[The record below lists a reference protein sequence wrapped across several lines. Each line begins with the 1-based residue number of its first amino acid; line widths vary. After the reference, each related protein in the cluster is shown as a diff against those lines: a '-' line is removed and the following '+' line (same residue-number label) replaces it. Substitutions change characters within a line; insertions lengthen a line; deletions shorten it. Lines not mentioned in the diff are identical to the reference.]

1 METRKLET
9 FLAVAETRSF
19 TKAAQ
24 QLRVVQSGV
33 STSVRLLE
41 RELGGLLFDRTT
53 QRVELTEAGK
63 ALVPQAQ
70 RVLAAVHDARQA
82 VREIGAGQRG
92 TLRLGILYGITPE
105 PVRQT
110 LARFRSS
117 FPNVEI
123 QLSGPGSAGSADHIE
138 RVREGVLDLAVVITI
153 GSLAGVSLHALLNEQ
168 VVLACPPDHRLAG
181 QAAVGLADVVDEPVI
196 DFPLGWGVRSAVDR
210 AFSAAGLL
218 QRRSTFQMND
228 MATMLELVRL
238 RMGLAF
244 VPGSVAGQAH
254 DLHFLQIRQHP
265 PSYQIALAAPRA
277 RELTPVAA
285 QFLRIALG
293 RGDERMQARRGQR

>member
-24 QLRVVQSGV
+24 KLRVVQSGV
-33 STSVRLLE
+33 STAVRLLE
-41 RELGGLLFDRTT
+41 RELGAALFDRTT

-63 ALVPQAQ
+63 ALVPEAR
-70 RVLAAVHDARQA
+70 RVLAAVHDARLA
-82 VREIGAGQRG
+82 VKEVGTGLRG

-105 PVRQT
+105 PVRKT
-110 LARFRSS
+110 LAQFRSS
-117 FPNVEI
+117 FPDVEI
-123 QLSGPGSAGSADHIE
+123 QLSGPGSAGSADHID
-138 RVREGVLDLAVVITI
+138 RVREGILDLAVVITI
-153 GSLAGVSLHALLNEQ
+153 GSLSGISLHALLNEQ
-168 VVLACPPDHRLAG
+168 VLLACPPEHPLSGQPAVDLAE
-181 QAAVGLADVVDEPVI
+181 VVDEPVI

-218 QRRSTFQMND
+218 QRRTTFQMND

-238 RMGLAF
+238 GMGIAF
-244 VPGSVAGQAH
+244 VPGSVAGQAT
-254 DLHFLQIRQHP
+254 DLHFLRVRRHP

-277 RELTPVAA
+277 RAITPVAE
-285 QFLRIALG
+285 QFLHIAVG
-293 RGDERMQARRGQR
+293 GTSNGC